1 MSLVTVGLAAEL
13 KKDGVAVNSLW
24 PRTTID
30 TAAIRNVVGAELADR
45 SRTPEIMADAAYAI
59 LTKPS
64 GEATGNFFLDDE
76 VLRAAGVTDFCEVPH
91 RRLGG
96 GPPARLLGRPGLTG
110 VREPQ
115 QERSRTT
122 RRRLIEA
129 ALDSFGER
137 GWHGVTVAVI
147 AERAGVSRGAAQH
160 HFPTREDL
168 VAAAVDLLG
177 EAQIDE
183 LRAQAADLPSGSS
196 RIERVVEMV
205 LNLYTGPLF
214 RAALQLW
221 AVAATDEALRD
232 VLVPLEARVGRE
244 AHRVT
249 VELLGVDE
257 ARPGVRELVQATLD
271 LARGL
276 GLANLLTDDTRRRRQ
291 IVREWARSLEL
302 RLAGTG
308 EV

>member
-1 MSLVTVGLAAEL
+1 
-13 KKDGVAVNSLW
+13 
-24 PRTTID
+24 
-30 TAAIRNVVGAELADR
+30 
-45 SRTPEIMADAAYAI
+45 
-59 LTKPS
+59 
-64 GEATGNFFLDDE
+64 
-76 VLRAAGVTDFCEVPH
+76 
-91 RRLGG
+91 
-96 GPPARLLGRPGLTG
+96 LTG
-110 VREPQ
+110 IREPQ

-122 RRRLIEA
+122 RRRLVEA

-137 GWHGVTVAVI
+137 GWHGVTVAGI

-160 HFPTREDL
+160 HFPAREDL
-168 VAAAVDLLG
+168 VVAAVDLLG

-183 LRAQAADLPSGSS
+183 LRAQAAGLPSGAS

-221 AVAATDEALRD
+221 SVAATDEALRD

-257 ARPGVRELVQATLD
+257 SRPGVRELVQATLD

-291 IVREWARSLEL
+291 IVREWARTLEL
-302 RLAGTG
+302 RLT
-308 EV
+308 

>member
-1 MSLVTVGLAAEL
+1 M
-13 KKDGVAVNSLW
+13 
-24 PRTTID
+24 
-30 TAAIRNVVGAELADR
+30 
-45 SRTPEIMADAAYAI
+45 
-59 LTKPS
+59 
-64 GEATGNFFLDDE
+64 
-76 VLRAAGVTDFCEVPH
+76 
-91 RRLGG
+91 
-96 GPPARLLGRPGLTG
+96 TG

-122 RRRLIEA
+122 RRRLVEA

-137 GWHGVTVAVI
+137 GWHGVTVAGI

-160 HFPTREDL
+160 HFPAREDL
-168 VAAAVDLLG
+168 VVAAVDLLG

-183 LRAQAADLPSGSS
+183 LRAQAAGLPSGAS

-205 LNLYTGPLF
+205 LNLYTGRLF

-221 AVAATDEALRD
+221 SVAATDAALRD

-257 ARPGVRELVQATLD
+257 SRPGVRELVQATLD
-271 LARGL
+271 LGRGL

-291 IVREWARSLEL
+291 IVREWARTLEL
-302 RLAGTG
+302 RLAGD
-308 EV
+308 

>member
-1 MSLVTVGLAAEL
+1 M
-13 KKDGVAVNSLW
+13 
-24 PRTTID
+24 
-30 TAAIRNVVGAELADR
+30 
-45 SRTPEIMADAAYAI
+45 
-59 LTKPS
+59 
-64 GEATGNFFLDDE
+64 TGI
-76 VLRAAGVTDFCEVPH
+76 
-91 RRLGG
+91 
-96 GPPARLLGRPGLTG
+96 
-110 VREPQ
+110 REPQ

-122 RRRLIEA
+122 RRRLVEA

-137 GWHGVTVAVI
+137 GWHGVTVAGI

-160 HFPTREDL
+160 HFPAREDL
-168 VAAAVDLLG
+168 VVAAVDLLG

-183 LRAQAADLPSGSS
+183 LRAQAADLPSGAS

-221 AVAATDEALRD
+221 SVAATDDALRD

-257 ARPGVRELVQATLD
+257 SRPGVRELVQATLD

-276 GLANLLTDDTRRRRQ
+276 GLANLLTDDARRRKQ
-291 IVREWARSLEL
+291 IVREWARTLEL
-302 RLAGTG
+302 RLG
-308 EV
+308 

>member
-1 MSLVTVGLAAEL
+1 M
-13 KKDGVAVNSLW
+13 
-24 PRTTID
+24 
-30 TAAIRNVVGAELADR
+30 
-45 SRTPEIMADAAYAI
+45 
-59 LTKPS
+59 
-64 GEATGNFFLDDE
+64 TGI
-76 VLRAAGVTDFCEVPH
+76 
-91 RRLGG
+91 
-96 GPPARLLGRPGLTG
+96 
-110 VREPQ
+110 REPQ

-137 GWHGVTVAVI
+137 GWHGVTVAGI

-160 HFPTREDL
+160 HFPAREDL
-168 VAAAVDLLG
+168 VVAAVDLLG

-183 LRAQAADLPSGSS
+183 LRAQAADLPSGAS

-221 AVAATDEALRD
+221 SVAATDEALRA

-257 ARPGVRELVQATLD
+257 SRPGVRELVQATLD

-291 IVREWARSLEL
+291 IVREWARTLEL
-302 RLAGTG
+302 RLT
-308 EV
+308 

>member
-1 MSLVTVGLAAEL
+1 
-13 KKDGVAVNSLW
+13 
-24 PRTTID
+24 
-30 TAAIRNVVGAELADR
+30 
-45 SRTPEIMADAAYAI
+45 
-59 LTKPS
+59 
-64 GEATGNFFLDDE
+64 
-76 VLRAAGVTDFCEVPH
+76 
-91 RRLGG
+91 
-96 GPPARLLGRPGLTG
+96 LTG

-137 GWHGVTVAVI
+137 GWHGVTVAGI

-168 VAAAVDLLG
+168 VVAAVDLLG
-177 EAQIDE
+177 ELQIDE
-183 LRAQAADLPSGSS
+183 LRAQAADLPSGAS

-221 AVAATDEALRD
+221 SVASTDDALRD
-232 VLVPLEARVGRE
+232 MLVPLEAKVGRE

-257 ARPGVRELVQATLD
+257 SRPGVRELVQATLD
-271 LARGL
+271 LGRGL
-276 GLANLLTDDTRRRRQ
+276 GLANLLTDDARRRRQ
-291 IVREWARSLEL
+291 IVREWAHTLEL
-302 RLAGTG
+302 RLT
-308 EV
+308 

>member
-1 MSLVTVGLAAEL
+1 ML
-13 KKDGVAVNSLW
+13 
-24 PRTTID
+24 
-30 TAAIRNVVGAELADR
+30 
-45 SRTPEIMADAAYAI
+45 
-59 LTKPS
+59 
-64 GEATGNFFLDDE
+64 
-76 VLRAAGVTDFCEVPH
+76 
-91 RRLGG
+91 
-96 GPPARLLGRPGLTG
+96 
-110 VREPQ
+110 REPQ

-129 ALDSFGER
+129 AMDCIGER

-168 VAAAVDLLG
+168 VAAAVELLG
-177 EAQIDE
+177 ESQITE
-183 LRAQAADLPSGSS
+183 LRTKADSLPTGAS
-196 RIERVVEMV
+196 RIFGVVEMV

-221 AVAATDEALRD
+221 AVASSDEQLRST
-232 VLVPLEARVGRE
+232 LVPLEARVGRE

-257 ARPGVRELVQATLD
+257 AKPGVRELVQATLD

-291 IVREWARSLEL
+291 IVREWAHTLET
-302 RLAGTG
+302 RLSGTG
-308 EV
+308 EA

>member
-1 MSLVTVGLAAEL
+1 M
-13 KKDGVAVNSLW
+13 
-24 PRTTID
+24 
-30 TAAIRNVVGAELADR
+30 
-45 SRTPEIMADAAYAI
+45 
-59 LTKPS
+59 
-64 GEATGNFFLDDE
+64 
-76 VLRAAGVTDFCEVPH
+76 
-91 RRLGG
+91 
-96 GPPARLLGRPGLTG
+96 TG

-137 GWHGVTVAVI
+137 GWHGVTVAGI

-168 VAAAVDLLG
+168 VVAAVDLLG
-177 EAQIDE
+177 QSQIEE
-183 LRAQAADLPSGSS
+183 LRAQAADLPSGAS

-221 AVAATDEALRD
+221 SVAATDEALRD

-257 ARPGVRELVQATLD
+257 SRPGVRELVQATLD
-271 LARGL
+271 LGRGL

-291 IVREWARSLEL
+291 IVREWARTLEL
-302 RLAGTG
+302 RLA
-308 EV
+308 

>member
-1 MSLVTVGLAAEL
+1 M
-13 KKDGVAVNSLW
+13 
-24 PRTTID
+24 
-30 TAAIRNVVGAELADR
+30 
-45 SRTPEIMADAAYAI
+45 
-59 LTKPS
+59 
-64 GEATGNFFLDDE
+64 TGI
-76 VLRAAGVTDFCEVPH
+76 
-91 RRLGG
+91 
-96 GPPARLLGRPGLTG
+96 
-110 VREPQ
+110 REPQ

-122 RRRLIEA
+122 RRRLVEA

-137 GWHGVTVAVI
+137 GWHGVTVAGI

-160 HFPTREDL
+160 HFPAREDL
-168 VAAAVDLLG
+168 VVAAVDLLG

-183 LRAQAADLPSGSS
+183 LRAQAAGLPSGAS

-221 AVAATDEALRD
+221 SVAATDEALRD

-257 ARPGVRELVQATLD
+257 SRPGVRELVQATLD

-291 IVREWARSLEL
+291 IVREWARTLEL
-302 RLAGTG
+302 RLA
-308 EV
+308 

>member
-1 MSLVTVGLAAEL
+1 M
-13 KKDGVAVNSLW
+13 
-24 PRTTID
+24 
-30 TAAIRNVVGAELADR
+30 
-45 SRTPEIMADAAYAI
+45 
-59 LTKPS
+59 
-64 GEATGNFFLDDE
+64 TGI
-76 VLRAAGVTDFCEVPH
+76 
-91 RRLGG
+91 
-96 GPPARLLGRPGLTG
+96 
-110 VREPQ
+110 REPQ

-122 RRRLIEA
+122 RRRLVEA

-137 GWHGVTVAVI
+137 GWHGVTVAGI

-160 HFPTREDL
+160 HFPAREDL
-168 VAAAVDLLG
+168 VVAAVDLLG

-183 LRAQAADLPSGSS
+183 LRAQAAGLPDGAS

-221 AVAATDEALRD
+221 SVAATDDALRD

-257 ARPGVRELVQATLD
+257 SRPGVRELVQATLD

-291 IVREWARSLEL
+291 IVREWARTLEL
-302 RLAGTG
+302 RLA
-308 EV
+308 

>member
-1 MSLVTVGLAAEL
+1 M
-13 KKDGVAVNSLW
+13 
-24 PRTTID
+24 
-30 TAAIRNVVGAELADR
+30 
-45 SRTPEIMADAAYAI
+45 
-59 LTKPS
+59 
-64 GEATGNFFLDDE
+64 
-76 VLRAAGVTDFCEVPH
+76 
-91 RRLGG
+91 
-96 GPPARLLGRPGLTG
+96 TG

-129 ALDSFGER
+129 ALDGFAER
-137 GWHGVTVAVI
+137 GWHGVTVAAI

-168 VAAAVDLLG
+168 VVAAVDLLG

-183 LRAQAADLPSGSS
+183 LRAQAADLPSGPS
-196 RIERVVEMV
+196 RTERVVEMV

-221 AVAATDEALRD
+221 AVAATDESLRD

-244 AHRVT
+244 AHRVA

-257 ARPGVRELVQATLD
+257 SRPGVRELVQATLD
-271 LARGL
+271 LGRGL
-276 GLANLLTDDTRRRRQ
+276 GLANLLTDDARRRKQ
-291 IVREWARSLEL
+291 IIREWARTLEL
-302 RLAGTG
+302 RLG
-308 EV
+308 